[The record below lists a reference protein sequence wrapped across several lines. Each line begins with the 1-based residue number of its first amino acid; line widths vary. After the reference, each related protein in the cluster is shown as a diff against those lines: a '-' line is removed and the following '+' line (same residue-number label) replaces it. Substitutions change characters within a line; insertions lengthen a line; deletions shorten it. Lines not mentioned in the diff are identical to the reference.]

1 MNQKIQV
8 ATLPTDGEAQVYK
21 ACHEGMKQFLFSD
34 TLAERKDYVKMGY
47 RPHKVYIT
55 VPQEIESIEEGETYL
70 GDNGVL
76 IIRGNTLTA
85 KGRKIIATDDTRLT
99 VKAEQAGD
107 NVWMNPIP
115 QVQQSFLKEFVAN
128 PDGEYVVEYESVA
141 AGEIRGIPTR
151 LKVDKLKLNQY
162 NTVNIISVDTIQV
175 DLSSD
180 EFVSIQQWLDTQ
192 SREEWASKEHVYD
205 SLTTKFKM

>member
-55 VPQEIESIEEGETYL
+55 VPQEIESIEESETYL

-115 QVQQSFLKEFVAN
+115 QVQQSFLKKYVAN
-128 PDGEYVVEYESVA
+128 PDGEYEVEYL
-141 AGEIRGIPTR
+141 RGSDGHYDSKEVWHWKI
-151 LKVDKLKLNQY
+151 LGLKLNPD
-162 NTVNIISVDTIQV
+162 NTVDINSLGLDVGHNFNEYGI
-175 DLSSD
+175 D
-180 EFVSIQQWLDTQ
+180 EKRGLN
-192 SREEWASKEHVYD
+192 
-205 SLTTKFKM
+205 L